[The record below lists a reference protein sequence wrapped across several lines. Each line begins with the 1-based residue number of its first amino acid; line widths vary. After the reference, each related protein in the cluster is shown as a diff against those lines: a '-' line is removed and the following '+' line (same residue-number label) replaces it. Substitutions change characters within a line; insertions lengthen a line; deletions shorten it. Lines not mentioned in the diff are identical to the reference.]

1 MKRRSTSRTFACFC
15 SLTLSVSSCA
25 TNPFSPP
32 PKVILAAPHLSFQQ
46 LFFSPVGCC
55 AFPRLPRDA
64 AKPTLPELNLHNT
77 RVRRKPE
84 RLPSSRCIESAQPT
98 MLVCAPCLHALPIQH

>member
-32 PKVILAAPHLSFQQ
+32 PKVILGAPHLSFQQ
-46 LFFSPVGCC
+46 LFFSPGWMLCVSASPGG
-55 AFPRLPRDA
+55 A
-64 AKPTLPELNLHNT
+64 AKPTLP
-77 RVRRKPE
+77 
-84 RLPSSRCIESAQPT
+84 SFQFA
-98 MLVCAPCLHALPIQH
+98 